1 MSSPKPLPAATA
13 PVLTPLTP
21 VAPLPPGH
29 PLQARLAAWVEL
41 RDQLAELSAKLEY
54 MRLMLRLEQR
64 KP

>member
-1 MSSPKPLPAATA
+1 MSSPKPQPAVTTPTLSPVQALPAS
-13 PVLTPLTP
+13 
-21 VAPLPPGH
+21 H
-29 PLQARLAAWVEL
+29 PLASRLAAWVEL

>member
-1 MSSPKPLPAATA
+1 M
-13 PVLTPLTP
+13 
-21 VAPLPPGH
+21 
-29 PLQARLAAWVEL
+29 QARLAAWVEL

>member
-13 PVLTPLTP
+13 PALTPLT
-21 VAPLPPGH
+21 PLPPGH

>member
-1 MSSPKPLPAATA
+1 MSSSKPLP
-13 PVLTPLTP
+13 P
-21 VAPLPPGH
+21 VAAPQPTQGPQGLHGPAGH
-29 PLQARLAAWVEL
+29 PMQARLAAWVEL